1 MEQKPDFIYIISLI
15 FLLILFFIAMRGMV
29 KTGISVKKTGNS
41 NWERR
46 VSKHFEGIQFPILIV
61 RPNSQDAVETLQEYL
76 NDPDLYFHN
85 FPLGSDL
92 IDSKGYRYV
101 WLFDQGLQAGI
112 PSEKG
117 DPVSFE
123 EFKCLVMERF
133 PKLQQV
139 QYTSN
144 ESFSTIM
151 QQIIK
156 GP

>member
-1 MEQKPDFIYIISLI
+1 MYIIAVI
-15 FLLILFFIAMRGMV
+15 FLLILLIIAALMLFYRR
-29 KTGISVKKTGNS
+29 KPNNS
-41 NWERR
+41 EWKRR
-46 VSKHFEGIQFPILIV
+46 VSEHFEGIDFPILIV
-61 RPNSQDAVETLQEYL
+61 RSNSIDVVETLQEYL
-76 NDPDLYFHN
+76 NDPDLSFHN

-123 EFKCLVMERF
+123 EFKCLVAERF

-139 QYTSN
+139 QYTSD
-144 ESFSTIM
+144 ESFSALM
-151 QQIIK
+151 QRIIK
-156 GP
+156 GL